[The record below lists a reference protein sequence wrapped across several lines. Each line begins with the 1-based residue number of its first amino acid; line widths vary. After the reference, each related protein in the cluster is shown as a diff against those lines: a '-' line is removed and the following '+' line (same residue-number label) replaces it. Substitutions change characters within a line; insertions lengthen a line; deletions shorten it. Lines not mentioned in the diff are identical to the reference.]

1 MMKGVFVNGIL
12 NENPTFRLVLGM
24 CPTIA
29 VTTSVT
35 NALGMGAA
43 VIFVLMCSNMLISLL
58 RNFIPEKVRIPCY
71 VVVIAMFV
79 TVVQMVLKAFI
90 PAHFTSA
97 LFAADGLRHRALY
110 THL

>member
-1 MMKGVFVNGIL
+1 MGKTPSGAENEIQALTGATITSKGVTNAVNLVREFSEQYLGRGVSKVDKKMMKGVFVNGIL

-43 VIFVLMCSNMLISLL
+43 VIFVLMS
-58 RNFIPEKVRIPCY
+58 RIC
-71 VVVIAMFV
+71 
-79 TVVQMVLKAFI
+79 
-90 PAHFTSA
+90 
-97 LFAADGLRHRALY
+97 
-110 THL
+110 